1 LTKTA
6 IKTVKSGD
14 GYDATFTVRATSTGP
29 DPYIGTVEVEEL
41 LPEGTT
47 FVSSSNWSCVPTTGN
62 DVHCSS
68 TFKTI
73 PVGKYTEMTI
83 TMHIPGDVAKAAN
96 CDVVNTVT
104 AAISAEVLHSG
115 EGVQYTASAAAQLPA
130 SACGR
135 EEPAPQCRVNQLMP
149 DGACCPEGTQWNGK
163 QCAKPRP
170 TTEPTEPTAP
180 KCPTDSHLNN
190 AGKCVC
196 DRGTEGK
203 PGNCQPIVEEEA
215 EPEAPSCP
223 ADSRLRRGEC
233 QCLPGTEGR
242 PGKCEPIVQ
251 VEPEAPSCPADSR
264 LRRGECQCLPGTEG
278 RPGRC
283 QPVVEAE
290 PEAPICPPD
299 SRMRRGQCVCLPGTK
314 GTPGN
319 CSGGQLDDVP
329 TLQLDRE
336 RPVLRFPR
344 IN

>member
-1 LTKTA
+1 
-6 IKTVKSGD
+6 
-14 GYDATFTVRATSTGP
+14 
-29 DPYIGTVEVEEL
+29 
-41 LPEGTT
+41 
-47 FVSSSNWSCVPTTGN
+47 
-62 DVHCSS
+62 
-68 TFKTI
+68 
-73 PVGKYTEMTI
+73 VGKYTEMTI

-96 CDVVNTVT
+96 CNVVNTVT
-104 AAISAEVLHSG
+104 AAISAEVLHSD

-170 TTEPTEPTAP
+170 TNEPTEPTTP

-203 PGNCQPIVEEEA
+203 PGNCQPIVEE

-283 QPVVEAE
+283 QPVVQEEPEAPSCPADSRLRRGECQCLPGTEGRPGRCQPVVQTE

-336 RPVLRFPR
+336 RPLLRFPR
-344 IN
+344 ID